1 MTSCSPECLTCA
13 RLRSAVVAIVA
24 EEGIESF
31 SAERLALRSRLG
43 HEVIAAHYA
52 SAADCLYD
60 AYEEVSRSIHHDFA
74 VAFAAE
80 PSWYEGLAL
89 AGRTLLERL
98 AAHPEEAR
106 FCFVEVLRGDHELAR
121 LRADSRRR
129 LVDLFVSELRRRCD
143 HEVPRM
149 QLELLIGA
157 AFQAIA
163 AAVNSGNITEL
174 PDMMP
179 ELTSR
184 AYVFQPAAA

>member
-1 MTSCSPECLTCA
+1 MTCA
-13 RLRSAVVAIVA
+13 RLRSAAVAIVA

-31 SAERLALRSRLG
+31 NGDRLELRSGL
-43 HEVIAAHYA
+43 AAEDLATHYV
-52 SAADCLYD
+52 SATSCLYD
-60 AYEEVSRSIHHDFA
+60 AYEEVSRSIHDDFA

-80 PSWYEGLAL
+80 PSWYDGLAL
-89 AGRTLLERL
+89 AGRTLLARMAEN
-98 AAHPEEAR
+98 PDEAR

-129 LVDLFVSELRRRCD
+129 LVDLFVAELRRRCD
-143 HEVPRM
+143 NEVPRM

-163 AAVNSGNITEL
+163 SAVNGGNITEL
-174 PDMMP
+174 PGMMP